1 MACFVSPSSE
11 NIQLYSIVTDF
22 YLFLSDLCYF
32 ALIDPSIIFTA
43 TGIRTQISSS
53 DDVGRLMLL
62 IPIQYVLIASPSVG
76 TYLAAL
82 ADLNA

>member
-1 MACFVSPSSE
+1 MAFWLSLKWNWVQSYAT
-11 NIQLYSIVTDF
+11 IQSLSLLF
-22 YLFLSDLCYF
+22 YRKY
-32 ALIDPSIIFTA
+32 FTA